1 MKYSIIIPHHNNS
14 LLLKRCLESIPVR
27 QDVEVI
33 VVDDFSTSDELQ
45 KVKELVKSHSA
56 NLLQTVRNGG
66 GGYARNF
73 GLKHATGKWILFAD
87 SDDFYSEGFLS
98 VLDTVTARNCD
109 VVYFNFNTVDC
120 TSYKEWDVL
129 PDIKHI
135 MSKDNPSDD
144 ELKTVRYR
152 CTPPWNKLVR
162 KEFLDK
168 NKIFFEEVPQG
179 NDVFFTLQVAHWGVN
194 YCTIKTPIY
203 NYTKNTKGITRRKW
217 SPEVAERY
225 LRRISRLNSFFSY
238 IRMPQFKRSFIRQF
252 AVTFKKARTLN
263 TLIALYRIL
272 TQKRQELDYVKS
284 IKERE

>member
-14 LLLKRCLESIPVR
+14 LLLKRCLESIPTR

-33 VVDDFSTSDELQ
+33 VVDDFSTSNELL
-45 KVKELVKSHSA
+45 KVKELVKLHSA
-56 NLLQTVRNGG
+56 ILLQTIKNGG
-66 GGYARNF
+66 GGYARNV
-73 GLKHATGKWILFAD
+73 GIMHATGDWVLFAD

-98 VLDTVTARNCD
+98 VLDTVTAGNYD

-120 TSYKEWDVL
+120 TSDKEWDVL

-144 ELKTVRYR
+144 ELKTVRYS

-238 IRMPQFKRSFIRQF
+238 IQMPQFKRSSIRQF